1 MFLKI
6 LDERLTWILCC
17 CCASSRL
24 PSNPTLRARH
34 VRRRH
39 RSRGERKGEDLR
51 SSEEAGLLPCG
62 RIPKSKRWRCPR
74 YPRYPSRASSTAPP
88 SPARWQS
95 PPAALSCE
103 HHRAH
108 HHQGVA
114 WPHAVSH
121 PDQREREREMGVT
134 PEGDDR
140 GGRLC
145 RGHHAVSCSSLF
157 VGLSCSRGHQS
168 ATCIFPRCVTT
179 PRHATALLAEF
190 GRAREHPATCRCAKA
205 PALP

>member
-1 MFLKI
+1 MSAAAIARGGRGKVRI
-6 LDERLTWILCC
+6 LGAARKQDCC
-17 CCASSRL
+17 RAAESPNLSDGA
-24 PSNPTLRARH
+24 TL
-34 VRRRH
+34 VW
-39 RSRGERKGEDLR
+39 STT
-51 SSEEAGLLPCG
+51 
-62 RIPKSKRWRCPR
+62 R
-74 YPRYPSRASSTAPP
+74 YPRYPSRASSAAPP
-88 SPARWQS
+88 SPARSQS

-114 WPHAVSH
+114 WLHAVSH

-157 VGLSCSRGHQS
+157 VGLSCSRLAG
-168 ATCIFPRCVTT
+168 ATNQRL
-179 PRHATALLAEF
+179 ALF
-190 GRAREHPATCRCAKA
+190 HDV
-205 PALP
+205 